1 MEWLSE
7 HLSVSILNLPIVSDQ
22 VPYGV
27 LRVDGQRS
35 DASNH
40 SQLYIGVLIPLTA
53 WPSFAASDS
62 IVCWAECRTAR
73 CRYRIFG
80 NLSAGATTFVA

>member
-7 HLSVSILNLPIVSDQ
+7 HLSVLIFNLSIMSDQ

-27 LRVDGQRS
+27 LRMDGQRT

-40 SQLYIGVLIPLTA
+40 SQLLIVVLRPLTA
-53 WPSFAASDS
+53 
-62 IVCWAECRTAR
+62 
-73 CRYRIFG
+73 
-80 NLSAGATTFVA
+80 